1 MALSRINALDV
12 MNALTRASRAAMALE
27 MQRATPAA
35 IHREQLHVTSVRR
48 YPEPPQL
55 DLPSNMR
62 DIFANETGRFTP
74 ERARDIALY
83 SENGGLAVA
92 NATGYPKI
100 HDNGHVDSYD
110 CFGAVSLCGTMQTNV
125 PKPYR
130 SRGTHAWVLRSTH
143 LNMPGGQW
151 TRGGKYIAEDMQRS
165 HYRNLRP
172 ESCSGSAINISIM
185 RQLLRTTHGPVRYT
199 IRVTYSTDASK
210 TLKDGVK
217 DQTQASK
224 LAVSKRDR
232 FRLMLRDYG
241 VTMFVF
247 HITISLISLGAC
259 YMVVVSGVDVM
270 SFARKITGGSE
281 EVDKIIKV
289 STDFVI
295 AYTVHKI
302 LAPVRIS
309 ITLAVTPLLVKYL
322 RRIGLLKIPKRPT
335 SSSSSRSYG
344 CSRYKT

>member
-241 VTMFVF
+241 VT
-247 HITISLISLGAC
+247 I
-259 YMVVVSGVDVM
+259 GVDVM